1 MWRFL
6 AAILLSLHLT
16 GCAGLFLAGAATTVN
31 VVTDKRT
38 TQEIWQDKNLELDIV
53 AIGNK
58 APYNYKVRLV
68 AASYQGNVVLLGQAP
83 TQALKQEIGNKVRE
97 LAGVKKLNNE
107 LKIQDPLP
115 LSGISEDTWITTK
128 IKSQLLTNSQLNGVR
143 VRVITE
149 DNDVYLFGYVTE
161 QQAQIAT
168 DIARNVSGVNKVV
181 RAFQYGEAEA
191 VPIEQ
196 LKATQPASGDPA
208 LEQAPAE
215 TDEQADSPDQ
225 EVQIFTY
232 Q

>member
-6 AAILLSLHLT
+6 AAVLLSLHLT
-16 GCAGLFLAGAATTVN
+16 GCAGIFLAGAATTVN

-83 TQALKQEIGNKVRE
+83 TQAIKQEIGTKVRE
-97 LAGVKKLNNE
+97 LSGVKNLNNE
-107 LKIQDPLP
+107 LKIQEPLP

-128 IKSQLLTNSQLNGVR
+128 IKSQLLTNSDLNGVKI
-143 VRVITE
+143 RVITE
-149 DNDVYLFGYVTE
+149 DNEVYLFGYVTE

-181 RAFQYGEAEA
+181 RAFQYGQAEA

-196 LKATQPASGDPA
+196 LQAEPAS
-208 LEQAPAE
+208 APPEAQ
-215 TDEQADSPDQ
+215 TNDVDEQADSADQ